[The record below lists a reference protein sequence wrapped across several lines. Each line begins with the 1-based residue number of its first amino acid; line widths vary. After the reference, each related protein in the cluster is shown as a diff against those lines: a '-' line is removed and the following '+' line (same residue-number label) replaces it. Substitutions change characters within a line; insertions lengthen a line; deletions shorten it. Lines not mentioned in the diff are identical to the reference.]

1 MSESADFRTWAAR
14 VASQAA
20 KERDE
25 SEVLRLM
32 SIAEYWK
39 RLADIDDPTSGLPR
53 LGKGSTAKTPP
64 VGDGVF

>member
-1 MSESADFRTWAAR
+1 MSESADFRSWTAR

-32 SIAEYWK
+32 RIAE
-39 RLADIDDPTSGLPR
+39 
-53 LGKGSTAKTPP
+53 
-64 VGDGVF
+64 